1 MNSLLLFFR
10 EDVLETWSIDLNG
23 RLLPV
28 NYNSSN
34 KIPLYFLLSGDQ
46 ILMDSFAKESYYK
59 NVENSFGDFW
69 QNSASNMLE
78 YERFGAKYT
87 FDTLLPYTLKE
98 SILPSV
104 VKSHFH
110 CGNLSEFLTQFNTLI
125 AFDSFIDQ
133 EQQEKIN
140 KNLLEIV
147 GYNPNALVLID
158 FWENYKEVL
167 IKKNTITRNDSF
179 VLVNGSLGNIYFHL
193 IGKNSPSHLSKRVLI
208 GKGHDPRVDTIL
220 DFLSEIAR
228 AKGSI
233 VSQSDIK
240 KEIVSD
246 AEVILNK
253 LFDGYVMHTIKNDK
267 IGINPLK
274 IGFHRSEI
282 DGRLNNR
289 QSLNFIQN
297 EFDTFRKN
305 NNAENLG
312 IILSGSLI
320 NQAVFKDFFS
330 STYSKVL
337 SESEA
342 FEKEF
347 ILQILDQNRTCPS
360 EAQSKHLK
368 GQEKS
373 GPIVNTPPVVATTPK
388 GTTPPGVKAPPVFH
402 TPPRVTTPPVVKAP
416 PVVATPPKVTINPV
430 VKAPA
435 ILKTEVKMPP
445 INKEVKQGVV
455 PLPPIHKIKMPP
467 PPPPPPP
474 VKKK

>member
-1 MNSLLLFFR
+1 MDSLFLFFR
-10 EDVLETWSIDLNG
+10 EEVLEMWSIDANG

-46 ILMDSFAKESYYK
+46 ILMDSFAKESYNK
-59 NVENSFGDFW
+59 NIENSFGNFW
-69 QNSASNMLE
+69 QNSASNILE

-147 GYNPNALVLID
+147 GYNPNSLILID

-167 IKKNTITRNDSF
+167 IKRNTITSNDSF
-179 VLVNGSLGNIYFHL
+179 VLVNGSLGNIYLHL

-208 GKGHDPRVDTIL
+208 GKGHDPRVETIL

-253 LFDGYVMHTIKNDK
+253 LSDGYVMHTIKNDK

-282 DGRLNNR
+282 DGRLNTK

-297 EFDTFRKN
+297 EFDSFRRN
-305 NNAENLG
+305 YNAENLG
-312 IILSGSLI
+312 IILSGNVI
-320 NQAVFKDFFS
+320 NQPVFKDFFS
-330 STYSKVL
+330 TTYSKVH
-337 SESEA
+337 SESES
-342 FEKEF
+342 FEMEF
-347 ILQILDQNRTCPS
+347 ILRCLERNKITITVSPTRPV
-360 EAQSKHLK
+360 APP
-368 GQEKS
+368 
-373 GPIVNTPPVVATTPK
+373 PIVTTPPLVNTPPVIKTQALQNTQQNENKPITVN
-388 GTTPPGVKAPPVFH
+388 
-402 TPPRVTTPPVVKAP
+402 TPPRVSKSLDADTVSRPNKPPVVKIPQKVNTP
-416 PVVATPPKVTINPV
+416 PVINTNSGEGKSKV
-430 VKAPA
+430 
-435 ILKTEVKMPP
+435 
-445 INKEVKQGVV
+445 
-455 PLPPIHKIKMPP
+455 PP
-467 PPPPPPP
+467 PPPPPPI
-474 VKKK
+474 KKK